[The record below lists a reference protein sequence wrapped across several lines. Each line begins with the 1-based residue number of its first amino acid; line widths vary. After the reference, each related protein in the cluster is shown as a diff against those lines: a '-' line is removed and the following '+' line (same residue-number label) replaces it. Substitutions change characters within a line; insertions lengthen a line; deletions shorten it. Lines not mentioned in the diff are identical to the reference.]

1 MKRVSKQNIGGN
13 EMVENIVISEV
24 FKRAIQKLKQKG
36 RRKLRLFSKRKF
48 KRNMKRA
55 VIALAVLAIFFTGK
69 NLMNNIN
76 VSGNMFVSEPSYSV
90 DIPEKYKVVEVTVY
104 EGSSAW
110 AIQNTLVNPEDM
122 NDVMIIL
129 EKLNDRDMSKIS
141 AGETLMFLAPNNKEG

>member
-1 MKRVSKQNIGGN
+1 
-13 EMVENIVISEV
+13 MVENIIISEV
-24 FKRAIQKLKQKG
+24 LKRVIQKLKQKG
-36 RRKLRLFSKRKF
+36 RRKFRLFSKRKL

-55 VIALAVLAIFFTGK
+55 MIALAVLAIFFTGK
-69 NLMNNIN
+69 NLMSNTN

-141 AGETLMFLAPNNKEG
+141 AGETLMFLAFDDK

>member
-1 MKRVSKQNIGGN
+1 MI
-13 EMVENIVISEV
+13 ENIVISEV
-24 FKRAIQKLKQKG
+24 IKRAIQKLKQKG
-36 RRKLRLFSKRKF
+36 RRKFRLFSKRKL

-55 VIALAVLAIFFTGK
+55 VIALAILAIFFTGK
-69 NLMNNIN
+69 SLMSNIN
-76 VSGNMFVSEPSYSV
+76 VSGNVLVSGPSYSV

-129 EKLNDRDMSKIS
+129 EKLNNRDMSKIG
-141 AGETLMFLAPNNKEG
+141 AGETLMFLAFDNK